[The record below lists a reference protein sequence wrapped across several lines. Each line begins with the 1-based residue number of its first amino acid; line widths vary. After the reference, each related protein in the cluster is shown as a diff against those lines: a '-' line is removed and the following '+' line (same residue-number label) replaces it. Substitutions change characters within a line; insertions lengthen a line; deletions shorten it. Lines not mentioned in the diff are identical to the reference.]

1 MSDLE
6 YPEDLRYTSEHE
18 WVRTGQE
25 GVVRIGI
32 TSYAQDAL
40 GDVVYVSLPAVG
52 DELAVGDTC
61 GEIESTKSVS
71 DLVAPV
77 SGEVV
82 EANAAA
88 LEATDLLNSDPFGE
102 GWLVRVRFS
111 ELPEELLDAAAY
123 QELIGE

>member
-1 MSDLE
+1 MTIPAE
-6 YPEDLRYTSEHE
+6 LRYTSDHE
-18 WVRTGQE
+18 WVAVDGDVATVGITDFAQNALG
-25 GVVRIGI
+25 GVVFMSLPEVGDTI
-32 TSYAQDAL
+32 TA
-40 GDVVYVSLPAVG
+40 GDVV
-52 DELAVGDTC
+52 

>member
-1 MSDLE
+1 MTIPAE
-6 YPEDLRYTSEHE
+6 LRYTSDHE
-18 WVRTGQE
+18 WVAVDGDVAT
-25 GVVRIGI
+25 VGI
-32 TSYAQDAL
+32 TDFAQNAL
-40 GDVVYVSLPAVG
+40 GDVVFISLP
-52 DELAVGDTC
+52 EVGDTITAGDVV

-123 QELIGE
+123 QQTVDAA